1 MNTSTELYRFSKKYQ
16 INYNANE
23 KKGIELF
30 EGFLAAYPKVNFN
43 FAFIGFHQY
52 KSFKN
57 HEGMTAYGISG
68 NTLYAVSRK
77 ESYQYNLYHCKSITG
92 KKKMNGIYLTLEFE
106 KESVVINLGFAD
118 GDIVLAAL
126 KQSSGRS

>member
-23 KKGIELF
+23 KKGTEVF
-30 EGFLAAYPKVNFN
+30 ERFLAAFPKVNFT

-57 HEGMTAYGISG
+57 HEGMTAYGLSG

-77 ESYQYNLYHCKSITG
+77 ESYQYNLYRCQSITG
-92 KKKMNGIYLTLEFE
+92 KKKMNGIYLTLDVEDE
-106 KESVVINLGFAD
+106 RVVINLGFAN